1 MRSSSFSGGGTDKFL
16 KEGSWFRD
24 KQGRY
29 ILFRGVNFAGRTKL
43 PPYLPIAP
51 LEVKD
56 ISNSELDKEIERVR
70 GWLDLL
76 KLSGFNI
83 VRLPVIW
90 KAIEPRPIARS
101 APIPAYC
108 PRTI

>member
-1 MRSSSFSGGGTDKFL
+1 MTAPPSGNQSENVHSIYGRGTDRFL

-51 LEVKD
+51 LDVKN
-56 ISNSELDKEIERVR
+56 ISNSELEKEIERV
-70 GWLDLL
+70 GDGLTSSSYQDLIL
-76 KLSGFNI
+76 Y
-83 VRLPVIW
+83 
-90 KAIEPRPIARS
+90 
-101 APIPAYC
+101 AYQ
-108 PRTI
+108 